1 VTGAEALKI
10 AKRAAKWAKADDERV
25 RLLAECRLLD
35 KAVRTSDDPAVIA
48 RRTRFRAEQRS
59 AAARAGGLRRGLA
72 NECRR
77 VAAKGIA

>member
-1 VTGAEALKI
+1 MTGGETLRI
-10 AKRAAKWAKADDERV
+10 VKRAMKWAKADDERV

-35 KAVRTSDDPAVIA
+35 KAVRSSDDAALVA
-48 RRTRFRAEQRS
+48 KRMRLRAEQRS
-59 AAARAGGLRRGLA
+59 AATRAGGLRRGLI